1 MHRIVAVLFVVAVV
15 AVPATAAVT
24 MGTDDIDG
32 KVELAP
38 AEGPNG
44 EYAVLE
50 DGELRIDFDSLND
63 RGTTTVDD
71 VVTITASTDEPVTL
85 WVTTDLGGHVT
96 AYTGTDPEAELGQ
109 ASPRT
114 LQPGE
119 SLSVGFVVD
128 THDEIPD
135 TGTLTVTVGD
145 PDEETTDDPGEET
158 TDDPDGGTT
167 DDPGEETTDDPD
179 GGTTDDTDEE
189 TTDDPDEETTDD
201 PDEETT
207 DDPGEEATD
216 DPDEETTDIE
226 TPEDTEPTE
235 NDTETDIDEGDVEV
249 TFDGGDIGAGESVNV
264 TTLDS
269 LPADGQPGEPK
280 AIIEPATIL
289 SGDDDG
295 VLETRGSALV
305 VAEGE
310 SVTLTGTRSYI
321 RTANAITSDP
331 KPAAIVSITPPRELR
346 DQPGTVRIRVA
357 RDKFT
362 ETDPTEARI
371 GRQTPEG
378 WQLLPTQVVQTST
391 DTVLLEARTYGF
403 SVFTVFPESQVTYQ
417 WTLPN
422 GTTVAGDDLRTA
434 FEEPGRYNVTLTV
447 TDADGRS
454 DQARQQILVNDD
466 PSVTIQGATNATPG
480 EQTTLRANVTNE
492 IGNATVTWTLPS
504 GETVVGETVTRE
516 FESGATARVA
526 VEDEFGAT
534 GEAEATVGAGAGSG
548 NGVVT
553 TVQDVVSPVPAWTAV
568 VLAAIAVALAALLIR
583 AQLVRVAAARVYRI
597 LEMLRDAFAADAPR
611 VVTVGTPTWNPERR
625 CIDIDELRVEAP
637 SGLLETVEITVTDGN
652 DEVIVRK
659 QIDIGTASTYTASP
673 ERISV
678 YGGTDLTSNA
688 GYEIQ
693 VRAVDDHDHVGTSQ
707 PIHAARILPS

>member
-1 MHRIVAVLFVVAVV
+1 MHRIVVTLLVVAVV

-24 MGTDDIDG
+24 TGTDDVDG
-32 KVELAP
+32 RVELAP

-44 EYAVLE
+44 EYAVIE
-50 DGELRIDFDSLND
+50 DGELRIDFEGLND
-63 RGTTTVDD
+63 RATTTVDD
-71 VVTITASTDEPVTL
+71 VVTITATTDEPVKM

-96 AYTGTDPEAELGQ
+96 AYTGSDPEAELGQ
-109 ASPRT
+109 ARPRT

-128 THDEIPD
+128 THNEGPD

-145 PDEETTDDPGEET
+145 PDEETV
-158 TDDPDGGTT
+158 
-167 DDPGEETTDDPD
+167 
-179 GGTTDDTDEE
+179 DDTDEE
-189 TTDDPDEETTDD
+189 TTDDTDD
-201 PDEETT
+201 
-207 DDPGEEATD
+207 DPTGT
-216 DPDEETTDIE
+216 E

-249 TFDGGDIGAGESVNV
+249 IFDGGDIDAGESVTV

-269 LPADGQPGEPK
+269 LPDDGQPGDPE
-280 AIIEPATIL
+280 AII
-289 SGDDDG
+289 
-295 VLETRGSALV
+295 
-305 VAEGE
+305 GE

-346 DQPGTVRIRVA
+346 DQPATVRIRVA

-403 SVFTVFPESQVTYQ
+403 NVFTVFPESQVTYQ

-447 TDADGRS
+447 TDAEGRS
-454 DQARQQILVNDD
+454 NQTRQQILVNDD
-466 PSVTIQGATNATPG
+466 PTVSIQGATNATPG
-480 EQTTLRANVTNE
+480 EQTTLHANVTNE

-504 GETVVGETVTRE
+504 GETVVGETITRE
-516 FESGATARVA
+516 FESGATVRVA

-534 GEAEATVGAGAGSG
+534 GEATTTIGASAGSG
-548 NGVVT
+548 NGVVA
-553 TVQDVVSPVPAWTAV
+553 TVQDVVSPVSAWTAV
-568 VLAAIAVALAALLIR
+568 VLAVIAVALPALLIR
-583 AQLVRVAAARVYRI
+583 SQLVQEAVARIYRGVK
-597 LEMLRDAFAADAPR
+597 LLRDAFAADAPR
-611 VVTVGTPTWNPERR
+611 VVTVGTPTWNPNRD
-625 CIDIDELRVEAP
+625 CIDIDELRVESP
-637 SGLLETVEITVTDGN
+637 GGLLDTVEITVTGEDGA
-652 DEVIVRK
+652 VVVRK
-659 QIDIGTASTYTASP
+659 QIDVGTASTYTASP

-678 YGGTDLTSNA
+678 YGGVDLPA
-688 GYEIQ
+688 EGGYEIQ
-693 VRAVDDHDHVGTSQ
+693 VRAVDDRNHVGTSQ
-707 PIHAARILPS
+707 PIHAARFPPS

>member
-1 MHRIVAVLFVVAVV
+1 M
-15 AVPATAAVT
+15 TT
-24 MGTDDIDG
+24 GTDDVDG

-38 AEGPNG
+38 AGGPNG
-44 EYAVLE
+44 EYAVIE
-50 DGELRIDFDSLND
+50 DGELRIDFGSLND
-63 RGTTTVDD
+63 RATTTVDD
-71 VVTITASTDEPVTL
+71 VVTITASTDEPVKV
-85 WVTTDLGGHVT
+85 WVTTELSGRAH

-109 ASPRT
+109 ANPRT
-114 LQPGE
+114 LQPGD

-128 THDEIPD
+128 THNEGPD

-145 PDEETTDDPGEET
+145 PDEETTDDPD
-158 TDDPDGGTT
+158 DDPTGT
-167 DDPGEETTDDPD
+167 
-179 GGTTDDTDEE
+179 
-189 TTDDPDEETTDD
+189 
-201 PDEETT
+201 
-207 DDPGEEATD
+207 
-216 DPDEETTDIE
+216 E

-249 TFDGGDIGAGESVNV
+249 TFDGGDIGDGESVNM

-269 LPADGQPGEPK
+269 LPADGQPGDPE
-280 AIIEPATIL
+280 AIIEPASIL
-289 SGDDDG
+289 SQNDDD
-295 VLETRGSALV
+295 VLAIRDSAFV

-346 DQPGTVRIRVA
+346 DQPATVRIRVA

-378 WQLLPTQVVQTST
+378 WQLLPTQVVQMST

-422 GTTVAGDDLRTA
+422 GTTVAGDDLRTV

-454 DQARQQILVNDD
+454 NQARQQILVNDD
-466 PSVTIQGATNATPG
+466 PSVSIKGATNATPG

-516 FESGATARVA
+516 FESGATVRVA

-534 GEAEATVGAGAGSG
+534 GEAEATIGAGASSG
-548 NGVVT
+548 NGVVA
-553 TVQDVVSPVPAWTAV
+553 TVQDVVSPVPAWAAV
-568 VLAAIAVALAALLIR
+568 TLAVIAVALAALLIR
-583 AQLVRVAAARVYRI
+583 SQLVQEAVARIYRGVK
-597 LEMLRDAFAADAPR
+597 LLRDAFAADTPR
-611 VVTVGTPTWNPERR
+611 VVTVGTPTWNPDRD
-625 CIDIDELRVEAP
+625 CIDIDELRVESP
-637 SGLLETVEITVTDGN
+637 GGLLDTVEITVTGEDG
-652 DEVIVRK
+652 EVIVRK
-659 QIDIGTASTYTASP
+659 QIEVGTASTYTATP

-678 YGGTDLTSNA
+678 YGGVDLPA
-688 GYEIQ
+688 EGGYEIQ
-693 VRAVDDHDHVGTSQ
+693 IRAVDDRNHVGTSQ
-707 PIHAARILPS
+707 PIQAARPLSS